1 MPIRLLHTNTLT
13 FHCFPARDDEKVPN
27 YAILSHTWGLDDE
40 NVTCQTFQSMLE
52 HADTDGGAYSPCL
65 QKILDFCNQAASDGF
80 AYVWADTCC
89 IDKSTAS
96 ELAEAINS
104 MFRWY
109 QESTLCYA
117 YLADVPS
124 DGRAQ
129 VVESA
134 FRRSRW
140 FTRGWTL
147 QELIAPKSLV
157 FFSKDWKY
165 LSDKS
170 ALSSILSEITGIDSD
185 VLRSGDFS
193 SASVSMKL
201 SWASSRTTSRI
212 EDRAY
217 CLVGFFGIFMPP
229 IYGEGAEAFQ
239 RLQREIVKTNN
250 DQTIFSWTGD
260 GRPSGMLAHASS
272 RFIASRGASSAIA
285 NIRNPDFSITNRG
298 LRIRL
303 PMLQL
308 PLRNLYAVVL
318 NSMPACGL
326 SQSPDG
332 FLVQFIYRLHDGH
345 NDFVRVFNDEVVCLP
360 VSLRTAQKS
369 PLTTS
374 EVYIGQPRTAHF
386 AMSNEV
392 TFDLTYYPYDGHLEP
407 CVVGP
412 AHNVGNFSLMFRSPG
427 QPHLI
432 TMKLDDKMPSVVLLF
447 RNNAGHQIAA
457 CLTLWG
463 QDIKVGLST
472 EFVDDDMSQIADA
485 FLFGQSSMVVKQ
497 PGRFT
502 VQSSRRRR
510 GKKVYLVLDEPTNYA
525 SMGMETI
532 CNVSLGAATGF
543 WLHAV
548 GPGVWPGCWTRY
560 FDSLATATPVK
571 KRAGFSIRKILQR

>member
-1 MPIRLLHTNTLT
+1 
-13 FHCFPARDDEKVPN
+13 
-27 YAILSHTWGLDDE
+27 
-40 NVTCQTFQSMLE
+40 MLE
-52 HADTDGGAYSPCL
+52 HADTTGGSYSPGL
-65 QKILDFCNQAASDGF
+65 QKIIDFCNQAASDGF
-80 AYVWADTCC
+80 EYVWADTCC

-124 DGRAQ
+124 GDRTH
-129 VVESA
+129 VMDSA
-134 FRRSRW
+134 FRCSRW

-157 FFSKDWKY
+157 FYSKDWKY
-165 LSDKS
+165 LSNKS
-170 ALSSILSEITGIDSD
+170 ALSSVLSEITGIDSE
-185 VLRSGDFS
+185 VLSSGDFS

-212 EDRAY
+212 EDQAY

-229 IYGEGAEAFQ
+229 IYGEGEEAFQ
-239 RLQREIVKTNN
+239 RLQREIIKTNN
-250 DQTIFSWTGD
+250 DQTIFSWAGD
-260 GRPSGMLAHASS
+260 GRPSGMLARASS
-272 RFIASRGASSAIA
+272 RFIISREASSAIT
-285 NIRNPDFSITNRG
+285 NIRNPDFTMTNRG
-298 LRIRL
+298 LRISL

-318 NSMPACGL
+318 NSMPLCGL
-326 SQSPDG
+326 SQPLDG
-332 FLVQFIYRLHDGH
+332 FLVHFIYRLHDGH
-345 NDFVRVFNDEVVCLP
+345 CEFVRVFNDEVALLP
-360 VSLRTAQKS
+360 LALRTAQNS

-374 EVYIGQPRTAHF
+374 EVYIGQPRTLRF
-386 AMSNEV
+386 AMNNNV
-392 TFDLTYYPYDGHLEP
+392 TFCLKDYPFDRSHPGL
-407 CVVGP
+407 CVLGP
-412 AHNVGNFSLMFRSPG
+412 WDKVRNFSSMPQSSG

-432 TMKLDDKMPSVVLLF
+432 TMQLDDQMPSAVLLF
-447 RNNAGHQIAA
+447 KNDAGQQIAA

-463 QDIKVGLST
+463 QEIKVGLST
-472 EFVDDDMSQIADA
+472 EFVDDDMSRIADA

-497 PGRFT
+497 PGSFS
-502 VQSSRRRR
+502 VQASPRR
-510 GKKVYLVLDEPTNYA
+510 GKKVSLILDEPTDHA
-525 SMGMETI
+525 SMGTA
-532 CNVSLGAATGF
+532 CNFSLNAANGF

-571 KRAGFSIRKILQR
+571 ERTGIFRRKTLEKWAQLMT